1 MGPPTGFEFLPS
13 CSLDTSILTPA
24 DLIAVG
30 RGVLNAAPTSTNI
43 PPNSVY
49 TVTGATIIVG
59 NLVVGASTVVVLA
72 PGASL
77 VVTGTVTLAANTSV
91 VVQLNPNTAATGVST
106 VTLVSTQRGLIGTF
120 AAVRSTF
127 IAPTCKTADVVAP
140 PTYGPLSATVD
151 INVSTSGCGEGGG
164 LSAGAIAGIVI
175 GCVLVGAAIAVL
187 IVWLAMRQQSRAKAA
202 FVARETNL
210 MRESALGEH

>member
-91 VVQLNPNTAATGVST
+91 VVQLNPNTAPTGVST

-120 AAVRSTF
+120 AAVRATF
-127 IAPTCKTADVVAP
+127 NTPTCRTADVAT